1 MHLRGTASKPV
12 ILEIVLK
19 TIIRHRERKTNF
31 SLCYVCSRVRS
42 IMNVSSSKHDFPLNI
57 LQFFHRWS
65 QLLHDCSKKVDI
77 FLFLT
82 KRNSNRQNFI
92 LLFFIFTCD
101 FSQSFVTLIACL
113 FLFQRSLQ
121 EQERRHFRYKFA
133 GRNAVSFWHR
143 SERFVSIADQKGC
156 YAPLRMAE
164 VVEER
169 KIFPLDGKS
178 HLRCKGKLS
187 SSVQK
192 PHENATISLTEVL
205 GALPRSRYRL
215 F

>member
-1 MHLRGTASKPV
+1 MIAVVTRS
-12 ILEIVLK
+12 LEKGRHFLISYK
-19 TIIRHRERKTNF
+19 T
-31 SLCYVCSRVRS
+31 
-42 IMNVSSSKHDFPLNI
+42 
-57 LQFFHRWS
+57 
-65 QLLHDCSKKVDI
+65 
-77 FLFLT
+77 
-82 KRNSNRQNFI
+82 NSNRQNFI
-92 LLFFIFTCD
+92 QILFIFTCD
-101 FSQSFVTLIACL
+101 FSQPFVTLIACL
-113 FLFQRSLQ
+113 FLLQRSLK
-121 EQERRHFRYKFA
+121 EQERRHFRYKFS
-133 GRNAVSFWHR
+133 GKNAISFWHR

-156 YAPLRMAE
+156 YAPLCMAE

-178 HLRCKGKLS
+178 RLRCKGKLS

>member
-19 TIIRHRERKTNF
+19 SIIRHRERKTNF
-31 SLCYVCSRVRS
+31 SLCYAYSRVRS

-57 LQFFHRWS
+57 LQLFHRWS
-65 QLLHDCSKKVDI
+65 QLLHDRSKKVDI

-92 LLFFIFTCD
+92 QILFIFTCD
-101 FSQSFVTLIACL
+101 LSQPFVTLIACL
-113 FLFQRSLQ
+113 FLLQRSLK

-133 GRNAVSFWHR
+133 GKNAVSFWHR

-178 HLRCKGKLS
+178 RLRCKGKLS